1 MVLSSL
7 PEVLLKPICDWL
19 GLRYLGFFLQESRE
33 SEEGRTFQSSEKLA
47 RFRKEF
53 PGEVIER
60 FWTAHYSDRQIVL
73 EAEER
78 RMVWGGELLS
88 WDEFVRKEPKWRRW
102 LRTWLSPEFFRFW
115 CVGWFNLVAAWILEV
130 LWSELL
136 PPNIG
141 FSVGYFMSLLVSFT
155 LNSKI
160 TFKVPMTVYR
170 LVRFILSYIPN
181 FLVQTLTVLLFY
193 NLLQFPHSVTYF
205 LAAAVGTPVTFI
217 CLKWFAFRK

>member
-1 MVLSSL
+1 MRFWELFYCYFRYIPSLEREAELFWEGRRSRILPFYLAVQEEDLVLSSL

-88 WDEFVRKEPKWRRW
+88 WDEFV
-102 LRTWLSPEFFRFW
+102 
-115 CVGWFNLVAAWILEV
+115 
-130 LWSELL
+130 
-136 PPNIG
+136 
-141 FSVGYFMSLLVSFT
+141 
-155 LNSKI
+155 
-160 TFKVPMTVYR
+160 
-170 LVRFILSYIPN
+170 
-181 FLVQTLTVLLFY
+181 
-193 NLLQFPHSVTYF
+193 
-205 LAAAVGTPVTFI
+205 
-217 CLKWFAFRK
+217 